1 MSFTDTPRQQPKRT
15 AKTKAEKNITHQTNE
30 INLNINEYLES
41 NTNLDPCEYDDNY
54 TPITSP
60 AGHVMENRHPHCPT
74 LLYMY
79 RVKNTIT
86 RRRYLKVGI
95 TRINWKLCGKHKYLP
110 NLFKTIIKWN
120 REAITNEIIR
130 NTYITRMNQQFNSLQ
145 NRDDYVF
152 TPRFHHVRLFPTYI
166 AARRNEQ
173 EILHFL
179 TTLPGSIP
187 NPSIHNINGAVLTE
201 FFNHPLNIGL
211 DQHMLIEYRRRVLD
225 RFIS

>member
-1 MSFTDTPRQQPKRT
+1 MGVTDRPRRQANRY
-15 AKTKAEKNITHQTNE
+15 NIRYREETNQE
-30 INLNINEYLES
+30 FFDNLENNIRD
-41 NTNLDPCEYDDNY
+41 DPSEYDDNY
-54 TPITSP
+54 APLTSP

-95 TRINWKLCGKHKYLP
+95 TRIKWELCGEHEHTP
-110 NLFKTIIKWN
+110 NLTIRWN

-130 NTYITRMNQQFNSLQ
+130 NTYITRMNQQFNSLK

-211 DQHMLIEYRRRVLD
+211 DEDMLIEYRRRVLA
-225 RFIS
+225 RFTS